1 MTAYPEKQT
10 AITGIGQS
18 KISRGADKSALGL
31 TIDAAMQ
38 AIENAGLKRSDID
51 GMACWPGGTG
61 EANGFAPVSIPVLQD
76 ALRLKLNWYSNASET
91 SGQYGALFNAIG
103 AIAAGMARHVI
114 VFRTMYEATA
124 RKTSFANALNQPGER
139 VYGIFNW
146 YAPYHVY
153 SASLQQALFF
163 NQYVHRSGIR
173 PEQVAQIAINGRRNA
188 ALNPAAIYR
197 TPITLD
203 DYMAAPIIATPLR
216 LLDCDVPIDGSTA
229 IILSHRDAAKDGPN
243 PLTWIEAVGSS
254 MQYRNSWTQLEALDT
269 QAQPEVAMMMWGRTD
284 LTVKDIEVAQLYD
297 GFSYHTINWL
307 ENLGVCGRYEA
318 KDFLADGRSIALDG
332 EFPINTNGGALSAG
346 RMHAYGQ
353 VHEACVQ
360 LWGQAGERQVRGKH
374 GAGPKVAALTT
385 AGGPLAGCFLL
396 ARE

>member
-61 EANGFAPVSIPVLQD
+61 EANGFAPVSIPALQD

-91 SGQYGALFNAIG
+91 SGQFGAIFNAIG
-103 AIAAGMARHVI
+103 AIAAGLARHVLI
-114 VFRTMYEATA
+114 FRPMYEATA
-124 RKTSFANALNQPGER
+124 RKTSFANALNRPGER
-139 VYGIFNW
+139 VYGIFQW
-146 YAPYHVY
+146 YAPYHTY
-153 SASLQQALFF
+153 AAALQQALFF
-163 NQYVHRSGIR
+163 NLYVHKSGIR

-188 ALNPAAIYR
+188 ALNPAAVYR

-203 DYMAAPIIATPLR
+203 DYLAAPVIATPLR
-216 LLDCDVPIDGSTA
+216 LFDCDVPIDGATA

-254 MQYRNSWTQLEALDT
+254 MRYRNSWTQLDALAT
-269 QAQPEVAMMMWGRTD
+269 QAQPEVAAMMWNRTD
-284 LTVKDIEVAQLYD
+284 LTVKDIDVAELYD

-307 ENLGVCGRYEA
+307 ENLGVCERYGA
-318 KDFLADGRSIALDG
+318 KDFIEGGHRIALDG
-332 EFPINTNGGALSAG
+332 EFPINTKGGALSAG

-353 VHEACVQ
+353 VHEACTQ
-360 LWGQAGERQVRGKH
+360 LWGLGGDRQVKGD
-374 GAGPKVAALTT
+374 PKVAVMTT

-396 ARE
+396 ARD